1 MSVAINAK
9 RLTFPPLLDKVVKI
23 LGNQGICY
31 SNPSWNAD
39 DAFGGGKVEKCFCC
53 HQKHLTYDDW
63 KNQTPFSVGFK
74 LIFPIGK
81 QE

>member
-39 DAFGGGKVEKCFCC
+39 DAFGGGKLRNASAVIK
-53 HQKHLTYDDW
+53 
-63 KNQTPFSVGFK
+63 S
-74 LIFPIGK
+74 I
-81 QE
+81 